1 MLNPSVPIQLISCTV
16 ACTGFALWFKIKGRQ
31 VFYSSIGAFC
41 TWAIYMVAFEIWPSN
56 FIATMAGGIF
66 VAAYAF
72 VMSRVNKAPATIFL
86 TASAFP
92 LIPGPNLYYMMYGW
106 VSGDNLMARQET
118 GILLETCLAI
128 ALGFLIVDV
137 VSRCMLYAA
146 KKEIHVGKRG
156 NLN

>member
-1 MLNPSVPIQLISCTV
+1 MLVT
-16 ACTGFALWFKIKGRQ
+16 
-31 VFYSSIGAFC
+31 SSDFN
-41 TWAIYMVAFEIWPSN
+41 V
-56 FIATMAGGIF
+56 
-66 VAAYAF
+66 
-72 VMSRVNKAPATIFL
+72 FL

-128 ALGFLIVDV
+128 VLCFLIVDV

>member
-1 MLNPSVPIQLISCTV
+1 MIV
-16 ACTGFALWFKIKGRQ
+16 FA
-31 VFYSSIGAFC
+31 V
-41 TWAIYMVAFEIWPSN
+41 WPSN
-56 FIATMAGGIF
+56 FGATMAGAVF

-72 VMSRVNKAPATIFL
+72 IMSRINKAPATIFL

-106 VSGDNLMARQET
+106 VSADQAMARSET

-137 VSRCMLYAA
+137 VSRCILYA
-146 KKEIHVGKRG
+146 KKQEIHMGKR
-156 NLN
+156 